1 MRARYLMTALLGCGL
16 WGGCLAGTAAELPFE
31 TATVSYQDVPR
42 EQAFDAVIEA
52 VQQST
57 VSAQVN
63 GRVVEINVDV
73 GDFVPRDGVLIRI
86 RNAEQRAGLA
96 AGQAALSEAEARHKE
111 AQAEFERV
119 NKIYEKRLLPKAAL
133 DKASADLKAAQ
144 ARVESAQAGMKQ
156 AGEQLGYT
164 VIRAPY
170 SGVVQKRHVEVGES
184 VTIGQPLMSGYSLE
198 TLRAVANVPQDIMP
212 VVRTLKQ
219 ARVRLDDPAHTVTS
233 ERLTFTPYAD
243 AVTHTYKVRAEL
255 PSGIES
261 VYPGMFAKVLFVT
274 GTDRRLLIPAR
285 ALVLRSEVTAVYV
298 VDRHNRVALRQLRT
312 GTSIE
317 PDMIEVLGGLAEGER
332 IALDPLR
339 AGARLKEQHGP

>member
-1 MRARYLMTALLGCGL
+1 MPMRTRQLMTALLVCGV
-16 WGGCLAGTAAELPFE
+16 WGVCRAAAELPFE
-31 TATVSYQDVPR
+31 TAIVRYQEVSR
-42 EQAFDAVIEA
+42 EQVFDAVIEA

-96 AGQAALSEAEARHKE
+96 AGQAALNEAEARYRE

-119 NKIYEKRLLPKAAL
+119 NKIYQRRLLPKAAL
-133 DKASADLKAAQ
+133 DKADADLKAAQ
-144 ARVESAQAGMKQ
+144 ARVESARAGARQ

-170 SGVVQKRHVEVGES
+170 SGVVQKRYVEVGES
-184 VTIGQPLMSGYSLE
+184 VTVGQPLMSGYSLE
-198 TLRAVANVPQDIMP
+198 ALRAVANVPQDIMP
-212 VVRTLKQ
+212 VVRTLQQ
-219 ARVRLDDPAHTVTS
+219 AEVRLEDPAHTVTS
-233 ERLTFTPYAD
+233 THLTFTPYAD
-243 AVTHTYKVRAEL
+243 AVTHTYKVRADL
-255 PSGIES
+255 PSGIEA

-274 GTDRRLLIPAR
+274 GSDRRLLIPAR

-298 VDRHNRVALRQLRT
+298 VDQHSRVALRQIRAGAST
-312 GTSIE
+312 A
-317 PDMIEVLGGLAEGER
+317 PDRIEVLGGLAEGER

-339 AGARLKEQHGP
+339 AGAWLKEAHEP